1 VKSRVAC
8 LLAGLL
14 PLAAPAVAQDKKAAP
29 LYTNLDLERVAPLRA
44 ETGVTSVPAVQ
55 PAVQA
60 AARSADDGPTRQR
73 AEAHWRRE
81 AERHHA
87 RLAALKRKAD
97 DMRLRLEDLK
107 QRTEEQRR
115 RSQQGRGRSASQRQV
130 SDRPVRSA
138 EARLRAVEEQM
149 RELDSAFEDRARM
162 AGALPG
168 WIR

>member
-1 VKSRVAC
+1 MKSRVAC

-29 LYTNLDLERVAPLRA
+29 LYTNVDLERVAPLRA
-44 ETGVTSVPAVQ
+44 ETGATSVPAVQ
-55 PAVQA
+55 PAA
-60 AARSADDGPTRQR
+60 PSADDGATRQR